1 MTMWP
6 THWKVRPYM
15 ITADRTAV
23 RPPLLVH
30 SLVSVGRYDP
40 LFAASLPP
48 ETRALYEQARTVC
61 TVAELSA
68 HCHMP
73 LGVTRVLLADLA
85 ASDRLI
91 IHSAPPTS
99 TDHRLDLLERVC
111 AGLRKLA

>member
-1 MTMWP
+1 MSMWS

-15 ITADRTAV
+15 IAGGRAQV
-23 RPPLLVH
+23 RQPLLVH

-48 ETRALYEQARTVC
+48 EARALYERAKTVC

-68 HCHMP
+68 HCGMP

-85 ASDRLI
+85 ASDRLVV
-91 IHSAPPTS
+91 HSAPQSS
-99 TDHRLDLLERVC
+99 TDHRLDILERVC